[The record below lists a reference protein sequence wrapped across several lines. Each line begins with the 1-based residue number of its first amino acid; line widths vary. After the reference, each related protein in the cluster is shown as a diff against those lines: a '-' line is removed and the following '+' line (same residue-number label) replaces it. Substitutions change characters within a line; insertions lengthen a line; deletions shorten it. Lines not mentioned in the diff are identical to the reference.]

1 MNFDNRNLSAIRV
14 EEIFEIF
21 ANIIVIQGVI
31 IVLPGCSTGIERVED
46 KSVNKSST
54 CFFQHDMLD
63 IATKI

>member
-1 MNFDNRNLSAIRV
+1 MNFDNRNLYAIRV
-14 EEIFEIF
+14 EDEIF

-46 KSVNKSST
+46 KSVNKRST

>member
-14 EEIFEIF
+14 DEIF

>member
-14 EEIFEIF
+14 EEILF